1 MSELVKRRS
10 RELDRSPFRWQK
22 ATAAGFLAGCFALGS
37 VIAGATGGEGGEGA
51 SFVDSTATIT
61 NRNHVTLGKDV
72 YVGPFAHL
80 ISSNNITIGDES
92 NVQDNVVIDA
102 SQSSVELG
110 KMAILAHGAAVKNGT
125 RMGTEGKCPAPV
137 ANAHADPHATGH
149 GAADEHCPSFVG
161 FNSVV
166 EGAILEMD
174 TMVMHLAYV
183 GPGVRIPS
191 GRKVNSGM
199 RVDSQ
204 LEVMSKTAPLVAG
217 DRTFMDGVIEVNVS
231 FAGGYSRMHDED
243 HDSDLGVNYDAGMT
257 KFNPFRDLP
266 ELAGVHTRN
275 TKFRNR
281 IIGDVRMGNSL
292 DELDR
297 VMGNHISIRADEGE
311 PFLVGKIASMG
322 DGTVF
327 HALEGS
333 HIQAHDGVI
342 YGEGVIVHGGGTPWN
357 DVTIIGKNVRI
368 GDHAVFFRSN
378 LGNDSYVGSRALLQD
393 TKLPAG
399 SVIPD
404 NWVVVNG
411 QFVNRVEW

>member
-1 MSELVKRRS
+1 MSEAVKRRGFTS
-10 RELDRSPFRWQK
+10 ERTSFPWQK
-22 ATAAGFLAGCFALGS
+22 ATAAGFLAGCFTLGS
-37 VIAGATGGEGGEGA
+37 VIAGAAGGEGA

-61 NRNHVTLGKDV
+61 KRDNVTIGTEV
-72 YVGPFAHL
+72 YIGPFANL

-92 NVQDNVVIDA
+92 NAQDNVVIDA
-102 SQSSVELG
+102 SQSAVELG
-110 KMAILAHGAAVKNGT
+110 KMAILAHGASVKNGT
-125 RMGTEGKCPAPV
+125 RMGTEGKCPAP
-137 ANAHADPHATGH
+137 AADAHADPNAGAH
-149 GAADEHCPSFVG
+149 GTAEGHCPSFVG

-174 TMVMHLAYV
+174 TMVLHLAYV

-199 RVDSQ
+199 RIDSQ
-204 LEVMSKTAPLVAG
+204 VEVMSKTAPLVAG
-217 DRTFMDGVIEVNVS
+217 DRTFMEGVIEVNLT
-231 FAGGYSRMHDED
+231 FASGYARMHDED
-243 HDSDLGVNYDAGMT
+243 SDSDKGVNYDPGMT

-266 ELAGVHTRN
+266 ELAGVHTRDA
-275 TKFRNR
+275 KFRNR

-292 DELDR
+292 AELDK

-311 PFLVGKIASMG
+311 PFIVGAIASMG
-322 DGTVF
+322 SGTVF

-333 HIQAHDGVI
+333 HIEAHDGVV
-342 YGEGVIVHGGGTPWN
+342 YGKGVIVHGGATPWN

-399 SVIPD
+399 TVIPD

>member
-1 MSELVKRRS
+1 MSEAVKRKGFTRQAPS
-10 RELDRSPFRWQK
+10 FPWQK

-37 VIAGATGGEGGEGA
+37 VIAGAASGEGA

-61 NRNHVTLGKDV
+61 KRDNVSLGKEV
-72 YVGPFAHL
+72 YVGPFANL

-125 RMGTEGKCPAPV
+125 RMGTEGKCPAP
-137 ANAHADPHATGH
+137 AADAHADAH
-149 GAADEHCPSFVG
+149 GAASAHCPSFVG

-204 LEVMSKTAPLVAG
+204 VEVMSKTAPLVAG
-217 DRTFMDGVIEVNVS
+217 DRTFMDGVIEVNLT
-231 FAGGYSRMHDED
+231 FASGYAHMHDED
-243 HDSDLGVNYDAGMT
+243 SDSDKGVNYDSGMT

-266 ELAGVHTRN
+266 ELAG
-275 TKFRNR
+275 
-281 IIGDVRMGNSL
+281 M
-292 DELDR
+292 
-297 VMGNHISIRADEGE
+297 
-311 PFLVGKIASMG
+311 
-322 DGTVF
+322 
-327 HALEGS
+327 
-333 HIQAHDGVI
+333 
-342 YGEGVIVHGGGTPWN
+342 
-357 DVTIIGKNVRI
+357 NVRDTNLTRLWEI
-368 GDHAVFFRSN
+368 TFPSGLTKASRSK
-378 LGNDSYVGSRALLQD
+378 LEQLLQWEAAPFSMALRAH
-393 TKLPAG
+393 TSKLTM
-399 SVIPD
+399 
-404 NWVVVNG
+404 
-411 QFVNRVEW
+411 EWSTARE

>member
-1 MSELVKRRS
+1 VSEAVKRRGFTS
-10 RELDRSPFRWQK
+10 QGPSFPWQK

-37 VIAGATGGEGGEGA
+37 VVAGATGSGGGEGA
-51 SFVDSTATIT
+51 SFVDSTAMIT
-61 NRNHVTLGKDV
+61 NRDHVTLGKDV
-72 YVGPFAHL
+72 YVGPFAHV
-80 ISSNNITIGDES
+80 ISTNNITIGDES
-92 NVQDNVVIDA
+92 DVQDDVLIDA

-125 RMGTEGKCPAPV
+125 RMGTEGKCPAP
-137 ANAHADPHATGH
+137 AAGAHSDPHSSGH
-149 GAADEHCPSFVG
+149 GEAEAHCPSFVG

-199 RVDSQ
+199 RIDTQV
-204 LEVMSKTAPLVAG
+204 EVMSKTSPLVAG
-217 DRTFMDGVIEVNVS
+217 DRTFMDGVIDVNTS
-231 FAGGYSRMHDED
+231 FAGGYSDMHEED
-243 HDSDLGVNYDAGMT
+243 HDSDEGINYDAGMSH
-257 KFNPFRDLP
+257 FNPFRDLP
-266 ELAGVHTRN
+266 ELAGRHVRD

-281 IIGDVRMGNSL
+281 IIGDVRMANTL
-292 DELDR
+292 EELDK
-297 VMGNHISIRADEGE
+297 VMGDRISLRADEAE
-311 PFLVGKIASMG
+311 PFIVGKIASMG
-322 DGTVF
+322 SGTIF
-327 HALEGS
+327 HGLEGS
-333 HIQAHDGVI
+333 HIETHDGVV
-342 YGEGVIVHGGGTPWN
+342 YGHDVIVHGGATPWN

-368 GDHAVFFRSN
+368 GNEAVVFRSN
-378 LGNDSYVGSRALLQD
+378 VGHDSYIGPRALLQD
-393 TKLPAG
+393 TILPPG